1 MDGPEVAAF
10 KKACRDNKIWGCF
23 SIMEKNELGMPWNT
37 GIVIDSHGELVN
49 YYRKMHPWVPVE
61 PWYPGN
67 RGVPTFTGPGGV
79 KMAHIVCH
87 DGQFPEMA
95 RECAYK
101 GAEVMLRTAG
111 YTSPIKGSWEITNRS
126 NAFCNLMWTCSV
138 ALAGSDGTFNSMG
151 EAMFCNPEGEIVRH
165 SNNANVDEIYCC
177 EIQKGDALE
186 KRKNW
191 GVENNLYQ
199 FGHRGYAAVL
209 SNMAAPNGTVESD
222 FLFSPDLISPTVASA
237 LPEGYTVRPLQRADF
252 GLGFLDV
259 LRVLTHVGDVTQQ
272 EFEER
277 FDQMKAGAGGYHVLV
292 ILDGDAKIVGTGALI
307 VERKFIHHLGLVG
320 HIEDIAVA
328 KDQQGKKLGLR
339 IIQALDYVAEKTGC
353 YKTILDC
360 SEANEGFYVKCGFKR
375 AGLEMAHY
383 YGQV

>member
-1 MDGPEVAAF
+1 
-10 KKACRDNKIWGCF
+10 
-23 SIMEKNELGMPWNT
+23 
-37 GIVIDSHGELVN
+37 
-49 YYRKMHPWVPVE
+49 
-61 PWYPGN
+61 
-67 RGVPTFTGPGGV
+67 
-79 KMAHIVCH
+79 
-87 DGQFPEMA
+87 
-95 RECAYK
+95 
-101 GAEVMLRTAG
+101 
-111 YTSPIKGSWEITNRS
+111 
-126 NAFCNLMWTCSV
+126 
-138 ALAGSDGTFNSMG
+138 
-151 EAMFCNPEGEIVRH
+151 
-165 SNNANVDEIYCC
+165 
-177 EIQKGDALE
+177 
-186 KRKNW
+186 
-191 GVENNLYQ
+191 
-199 FGHRGYAAVL
+199 
-209 SNMAAPNGTVESD
+209 MAATNGTVESD

-259 LRVLTHVGDVTQQ
+259 LRVLTHVGEVTQQ